1 MEKFNLPATKK
12 LLFKQSEVV
21 AVQGT
26 NSIFKEEKTKTN
38 PSASFLRHKGSL
50 PPAFR
55 IQKPSAQYESLPNA
69 DLIYGGTAVSIP
81 SVPSVPQTPPDSP
94 DTTTSKPPTDT
105 TNAGNW
111 STSLQT
117 VLDQPPPALPG
128 KLMLGALV
136 FCVAFGAWATLG
148 KIDEVGHSQGKLV
161 PKGQVYKVSPI
172 EMDKVASI
180 QVKEGQAVKKGQVLV
195 ELNTE
200 LATTE
205 VERLEQLIKIDKIQ
219 LNQQIALMDRTR
231 LEAQTRDHIAKADV
245 QAQQATIAQANA
257 KAETLRQQ
265 LIQLQSAQVASQNRL
280 KRLEPLAAT
289 AEELLTQRRQ
299 DLEALKQRRQE
310 LEPVLTA
317 GAISKEYIFSIDREI
332 RAGHSAITQGQ
343 LQDAT
348 NTNEQIFQA
357 QQSLR
362 DQAST
367 MVQTQGNLD
376 QTLAEI
382 KQLQAGLA
390 QKQAAQRQTQ
400 LESQQQIQKL
410 EVEQTQLKA
419 KIADNQKLLASAQAK
434 LQQKYLYAPVDG
446 TVSSLNISN
455 IGEVVQPSQ
464 TIAEIAPQGVPLV
477 LSAKLPNSEAGFI
490 KKGMPVQVKFDAYP
504 YQEYGIVSGKVTSVS
519 ADAKADQQ
527 LGSVYKVEVGL
538 EQNYVEGKGQTIPF
552 KAGQTA
558 NADIII
564 RRRRI
569 VDILLEPFQQLQKGG
584 ISL

>member
-12 LLFKQSEVV
+12 
-21 AVQGT
+21 
-26 NSIFKEEKTKTN
+26 I
-38 PSASFLRHKGSL
+38 SFS
-50 PPAFR
+50 
-55 IQKPSAQYESLPNA
+55 QTYEPLTDA

-81 SVPSVPQTPPDSP
+81 SVSETPPQDSP
-94 DTTTSKPPTDT
+94 EPTTSTPPPDTDHS
-105 TNAGNW
+105 GNW

-117 VLDQPPPALPG
+117 VLDQPPAALPG
-128 KLMLGALV
+128 KLMLGALG
-136 FCVAFGAWATLG
+136 FCLAFGAWATFG
-148 KIDEVGHSQGKLV
+148 QIDEVGHSQGKLV
-161 PKGQVYKVSPI
+161 PKGQVYKISPI
-172 EMDKVASI
+172 DIDKVASI
-180 QVKEGQAVKKGQVLV
+180 QIEEGQAVKKGQVLV
-195 ELNTE
+195 ELDTE
-200 LATTE
+200 LANTE
-205 VERLEQLIKIDKIQ
+205 VERLEQLIKTDQIQ
-219 LNQQIALMDRTR
+219 LSQRIVLIDRTR
-231 LEAQTRDHIAKADV
+231 LEAQTRDYIAKADV

-265 LIQLQSAQVASQNRL
+265 LTQLQSAQVASKDRL

-289 AEELLTQRRQ
+289 AQELLAQRHQ
-299 DLEALKQRRQE
+299 EVKALQQRRQE
-310 LEPVLTA
+310 LEPVLVA
-317 GAISKEYIFSIDREI
+317 GAISKEYIFNIDREI
-332 RAGHSAITQGQ
+332 RASQSAITQGH
-343 LQDAT
+343 LNDAT

-362 DQAST
+362 EQAST
-367 MVQTQGNLD
+367 SVQTQGNLN

-382 KQLQAGLA
+382 DQLKAGLT
-390 QKQAAQRQTQ
+390 QKQAALRQTQ

-419 KIADNQKLLASAQAK
+419 KIAENKKLLASAKAK
-434 LQQKYLYAPVDG
+434 LKQKYLYAPVDG

-490 KKGMPVQVKFDAYP
+490 KKGMPAQVKFDAYP

-527 LGSVYKVEVGL
+527 LGSIYKVEVSL
-538 EQNYVEGKGQTIPF
+538 DRNYVDGKGQAIYF

-584 ISL
+584 VSL